1 MCSSL
6 PTSRK
11 ECTGKT
17 TELSFKVLSNSLIYH
32 FSADS
37 GSLVNLQSSSP
48 SLGLVVSQLK
58 YCVDYYNKEKSVF
71 DGLVRQKGSVSN
83 LNLDP
88 NTQIQSSNLTDR
100 INEKQNELKYC
111 IFIIE
116 HCLYLLWAH
125 LDFYMLKVVGF
136 NQTFGNELLLTAEP
150 NGWKVTGDDVSSLK
164 NNLVSII
171 TENFC
176 KQLVNTTSEQS
187 ASDKGFVEA
196 LLRRIK
202 RLIQFVPVK

>member
-1 MCSSL
+1 MTLSILLYNFIKIFNNFS
-6 PTSRK
+6 
-11 ECTGKT
+11 
-17 TELSFKVLSNSLIYH
+17 TEP
-32 FSADS
+32 

-48 SLGLVVSQLK
+48 SLGIVVSQLK
-58 YCVDYYNKEKSVF
+58 YCVDYHNKEKSVF
-71 DGLVRQKGSVSN
+71 DGLVRQKNSVSN
-83 LNLDP
+83 ITLDSNSQVQSRNLN
-88 NTQIQSSNLTDR
+88 DR

-111 IFIIE
+111 SFIIE

-136 NQTFGNELLLTAEP
+136 NQTYGNDLLLTGDP
-150 NGWKVTGDDVSSLK
+150 NGWKVGMDEVSVLKESL
-164 NNLVSII
+164 VTVI

-176 KQLVNTTSEQS
+176 KQLVNTTSECS
-187 ASDKGFVEA
+187 VSDKGFVEA